1 VTSAS
6 DRLHPALQHHIVNTL
21 SWSLLRPMQE
31 AAMGPI
37 LDGEHVLILAPTA
50 GGKTEAATLP
60 VLSRMLDENWRGL
73 SVLYLCPLRALLNNL
88 EPRLSHLAG
97 LVGRSVGLW
106 HGDIGQ
112 PLRKRLIAEPPD
124 ILLTTPESLEAILI
138 SRLVDAHHLLRDVRV
153 VVVDEL
159 HAFAGDDRGW
169 HLLALLERVSRIAT
183 GAQQRIGLSATIGNP
198 DQLIDWLASSVT
210 GVRRVVVADDRLPEA
225 DVMIDFVGS
234 LTNAARVIST
244 LHVGEKRLVF
254 CDSRARVEQLGA
266 ELRELEVET
275 YLSHSSLCVDSRR
288 RAETAFAEGSNC
300 VIVATST
307 LELGLDVGD
316 LDRIVQID
324 APFSV
329 ASFLQRL
336 GRTGRREGLGRNT
349 LFLTTENESFL
360 RACAI
365 TRLWRDG
372 YVEPI
377 EPPALPYHVFAQQL
391 LALALQEGR
400 VGRRLWPEWIGSMPA
415 FAAMSDRD
423 KEAVLAHM
431 VAEGWLFEEQGL
443 LSIGPEAE
451 RSLGWRNFT
460 ELTGIVTSDPEIVVR
475 YGQTEVG
482 RVHPVSFRLD
492 DAAYAP
498 ILLGGRSWQVT
509 RLDRQRGFADVIPD
523 SRPGR
528 SRWYGDAR
536 PLREKLCRE
545 MRACLSGSDVP
556 ARLARRGTQTLDN
569 LREEFWWVEDG
580 STAVVVDERG
590 NQRWWTFAGLRA
602 NAELAD
608 GLGDLSRGSRSRD
621 NLSIGLASG
630 ATAVDVDSQLRLRH
644 QTASSQVGQRTAR
657 ELPKFAECLPLDLAA
672 LTVAVRYTDAD
683 SVAAVLSE
691 PIRTVPARSAG

>member
-1 VTSAS
+1 MTSAAG
-6 DRLHPALQHHIVNTL
+6 RLHPALQHHLVNTL
-21 SWSLLRPMQE
+21 GWDSLRPMQE
-31 AAMGPI
+31 AAIGPI
-37 LDGEHVLILAPTA
+37 LEGEHALLLAPTA
-50 GGKTEAATLP
+50 GGKTEAAMLP

-73 SVLYLCPLRALLNNL
+73 SVIYLCPLRALLNNL

-138 SRLVDAHHLLRDVRV
+138 SRLVDAHHLLRDVHV
-153 VVVDEL
+153 FVVDEL

-169 HLLALLERVSRIAT
+169 HLLALLERVSRIA
-183 GAQQRIGLSATIGNP
+183 GGEQQRIGLSATVGNP
-198 DQLIDWLASSVT
+198 DELIDWLAGSVK
-210 GVRRVVVADDRLPEA
+210 GARKVVAAHHFLP
-225 DVMIDFVGS
+225 DTDLTIDFVGS
-234 LTNAARVIST
+234 LTNAARVVAQ
-244 LHVGEKRLVF
+244 LHAGEKRLVF

-266 ELRELEVET
+266 ELRHLGVET
-275 YLSHSSLCVDSRR
+275 QLSHSSLGVDDRR
-288 RAETAFAEGSNC
+288 RAEAAFAEGSNC

-349 LFLTTENESFL
+349 LFLTTDHESFL

-377 EPPALPYHVFAQQL
+377 QPPALPYHVFAQQL
-391 LALALQEGR
+391 LALVLQEGR

-415 FAAMSDRD
+415 FVAMSDRER
-423 KEAVLAHM
+423 EAVLAHM
-431 VAEGWLFEEQGL
+431 VAEGWLFDDQGM

-451 RSLGWRNFT
+451 RSLGWRNFM

-475 YGQTEVG
+475 YGKTEVG
-482 RVHPVSFRLD
+482 RVHPVSFRSG
-492 DAAYAP
+492 DAGYEP

-509 RLDRQRGFADVIPD
+509 RIDWRRSFADVVPD

-528 SRWYGDAR
+528 SRWNGDAR
-536 PLREKLCRE
+536 PLRGVLCRE
-545 MRACLSGSDVP
+545 MRACVSGSDIA
-556 ARLARRGTQTLDN
+556 ARLTRRGAQTLEG
-569 LREEFWWVEDG
+569 LREEFWWAEDG
-580 STAVVVDERG
+580 STAVVADVRG

-602 NAELAD
+602 NAQLAD
-608 GLGDLSRGSRSRD
+608 RLGDFSRGNRSRD
-621 NLSIGLASG
+621 NLSIGLAIGLTS
-630 ATAVDVDSQLRLRH
+630 VDVDARLRSLRDAPYAAAPDRA
-644 QTASSQVGQRTAR
+644 TRD
-657 ELPKFAECLPLDLAA
+657 LPKFAECLPADLATS
-672 LTVAVRYTDAD
+672 TVAIRYTDPESVEACLD
-683 SVAAVLSE
+683 ERIRIVAA
-691 PIRTVPARSAG
+691 RG

>member
-1 VTSAS
+1 VTSAAN
-6 DRLHPALQHHIVNTL
+6 RLHPALQHHLVNTL
-21 SWSLLRPMQE
+21 GWNLLRPTQE
-31 AAMGPI
+31 SAIGPI
-37 LDGEHVLILAPTA
+37 LNGEHALLLAPTA
-50 GGKTEAATLP
+50 GGKTEAAVLP

-124 ILLTTPESLEAILI
+124 VLLTTPESLEAILI
-138 SRLVDAHHLLRDVRV
+138 SRVVDAHHLLRDVRV

-169 HLLALLERVSRIAT
+169 HLLALLERVARI
-183 GAQQRIGLSATIGNP
+183 GGRAQQRIGLSATVGNA
-198 DQLIDWLASSVT
+198 DELIDWLAGST
-210 GVRRVVVADDRLPEA
+210 DGGRRVVAADARLPDA
-225 DVMIDFVGS
+225 DLTIDSVGS
-234 LTNAARVIST
+234 LTNAARVVSQ
-244 LHVGEKRLVF
+244 LHAGEKRLVF

-266 ELRELEVET
+266 ELRQLGVET
-275 YLSHSSLCVDSRR
+275 HLSHSSLGVDDRR
-288 RAETAFAEGSNC
+288 RAEAAFAEGSNC

-316 LDRIVQID
+316 LDRIIQID

-336 GRTGRREGLGRNT
+336 GRTGRREGVGRNT
-349 LFLTTENESFL
+349 LFLGTDNESFV

-372 YVEPI
+372 YVEPLA
-377 EPPALPYHVFAQQL
+377 PPALPYHVFAQQL
-391 LALALQEGR
+391 LALVLQEGR
-400 VGRRLWPEWIGSMPA
+400 IGRRLWPEWIGSMPA
-415 FAAMSDRD
+415 FAAMTDRD
-423 KEAVLAHM
+423 REAVLAHL
-431 VAEGWLFEEQGL
+431 VAEGWLFEDEGL

-451 RSLGWRNFT
+451 RSLGWRNFM

-482 RVHPVSFRLD
+482 RVHPVSFRSD
-492 DAAYAP
+492 HSGYAP

-509 RLDRQRGFADVIPD
+509 RLDWRRGFADVVPD

-528 SRWYGDAR
+528 SRWNGDAR
-536 PLREKLCRE
+536 PLRGELARE
-545 MRACLSGSDVP
+545 MRACLAGSDVP
-556 ARLARRGTQTLDN
+556 ARLTRRGNQTLEE
-569 LREEFWWVEDG
+569 LREEFWWAEDG
-580 STAVVVDERG
+580 STAVVADVRG
-590 NQRWWTFAGLRA
+590 NQRWWTFAGLRG

-608 GLGDLSRGSRSRD
+608 RLGNLSRGSRSRD
-621 NLSIGLASG
+621 NLSIGLASDITSTDLDAG
-630 ATAVDVDSQLRLRH
+630 LRSLRETQPV
-644 QTASSQVGQRTAR
+644 QTREYTAR
-657 ELPKFAECLPLDLAA
+657 ELPKFAECLPRDLAA
-672 LTVAVRYTDAD
+672 SSVAIRYTDTE
-683 SVAAVLSE
+683 SVKTCLAE
-691 PIRTVPARSAG
+691 PIRIVAAPG